1 MSRAHRESSR
11 VEARGT
17 HRSHSDVRGAAA
29 CKNQTGELQSSAL
42 KSHSATEQPQPRPVA
57 TIVDPNRDFGWRSRA
72 RSPSAKSGARIVREQ
87 AALSGWWARDRA
99 SLGSGQPSRSRVS
112 GYTQEHT
119 CSVQQDTA
127 LEGARGDFL
136 DANQPATSLDAQA
149 PWFRATERGRPQA
162 APPGPSTS
170 QSIVRIPAHAMTAVE
185 GAGSGVSSSRAA
197 CW

>member
-1 MSRAHRESSR
+1 MVGSRPRKLGLGPTKQKSS
-11 VEARGT
+11 
-17 HRSHSDVRGAAA
+17 
-29 CKNQTGELQSSAL
+29 
-42 KSHSATEQPQPRPVA
+42 QPCP
-57 TIVDPNRDFGWRSRA
+57 
-72 RSPSAKSGARIVREQ
+72 
-87 AALSGWWARDRA
+87 
-99 SLGSGQPSRSRVS
+99 
-112 GYTQEHT
+112 QEHT